1 MHWNERSTKM
11 LTVLHVIT
19 TSGKATTWP
28 VRGYLYYRCYVW
40 KWYAITC
47 SFGSYWQDCSSFLPP
62 GQFASD
68 NMPSWYNGIQLDYV
82 VSHETK
88 ERSSLNHVGL
98 HNLGNTCY
106 MNSVLQALFM
116 THRWEAVILYWLI
129 FFVIVVITTT
139 TTSRI
144 IIAFITTTTTSIIIV
159 FITSPPPPALSCLH
173 HHHHHHHHQ
182 DYYFLHHH
190 HHHTTTVYFIVLEE
204 SL

>member
-1 MHWNERSTKM
+1 M
-11 LTVLHVIT
+11 LTVFHVIIT
-19 TSGKATTWP
+19 FGKATTWP
-28 VRGYLYYRCYVW
+28 VRGYLYYRCYLW
-40 KWYAITC
+40 KWHGITC

-68 NMPSWYNGIQLDYV
+68 NMPSWYNGIHLDYV

-116 THRWEAVILYWLI
+116 TYRWEAVIFVLI
-129 FFVIVVITTT
+129 DFF
-139 TTSRI
+139 
-144 IIAFITTTTTSIIIV
+144 
-159 FITSPPPPALSCLH
+159 CH
-173 HHHHHHHHQ
+173 CCHHHHQ
-182 DYYFLHHH
+182 QNYCCLHHNHHQHYHPLHHH
-190 HHHTTTVYFIVLEE
+190 CHHHTTTVSFIVLEE